1 MRVLTTAGW
10 ISHLPRYHLGPAS
23 VRIAVQRWVRL
34 TPVTGLYFQG
44 YGAAKVWNSLQAFGV
59 RETLRK
65 VRSRRRE
72 SLRNLKYVALG
83 QGVITEAAA
92 GTGFPV
98 GASVKFVAPAHP
110 ACVDELCLP
119 AALVAEGPGGGDP
132 DRVLTWQ
139 RDVLPE
145 RAQAMAGWSP
155 ESGLPLPVADVATL
169 LESAGAVLEQVPAD
183 VLSLPRGEGP
193 SSRALPPTPSG
204 KVEAVLFGYGQ
215 YAKVMILGRLPAAV
229 SLRCC
234 HEIDPTQVG
243 DVRRYP
249 WEVRTSPLP
258 EPDERYGLW
267 FAAGYHHTHALIAA
281 QALAQGAAVVVEKP
295 LATTHADLDRVL
307 AAMPGGRLFTAY
319 QRRYSPF
326 NGFLRRDLAAP
337 QGAPISMRAV
347 VYEVP
352 LPPRHWYRWPA
363 SRGRIVCNGCHWID
377 YFLFLNGWSRPT
389 ALRAERRANGDV
401 VAQADLENGASL
413 SLIVTEHGS
422 ARLGV
427 RDIVHLTHGDR
438 TVVITDQRHYQ
449 AESSSRRLRRA
460 RTSLSRLYGDMYTQ
474 IVADVLAGG
483 GGDSPQSARVSARA
497 VLDLQDQVEG

>member
-1 MRVLTTAGW
+1 MRVLTPAGW
-10 ISHLPRYHLGPAS
+10 TSGLPPYHLGAGS
-23 VRIAVQRWVRL
+23 VRIAVHRWVRIA
-34 TPVTGLYFQG
+34 PVTGLYFQG

-72 SLRNLKYVALG
+72 SVRNVKCVALG
-83 QGVITEAAA
+83 QGVVTETAPGVRFPA
-92 GTGFPV
+92 GTAV
-98 GASVKFVAPAHP
+98 RFVAPAHP
-110 ACVDELCLP
+110 TCVDEVCLSSG
-119 AALVAEGPGGGDP
+119 LVAEAPGGGDP
-132 DRVLTWQ
+132 DRVITWE
-139 RDVLPE
+139 RHVLPE
-145 RAQAMAGWSP
+145 RAQAVAGWSP
-155 ESGLPLPVADVATL
+155 ESGLPLPTAEVEAL
-169 LESAGAVLEQVPAD
+169 LSQAGAVLEQVPGDA
-183 VLSLPRGEGP
+183 LSLPREKATHPASRP
-193 SSRALPPTPSG
+193 SSPSG
-204 KVEAVLFGYGQ
+204 KVDAVLFGYGQ
-215 YAKVMILGRLPAAV
+215 YAKVMILGRLPTAV

-243 DVRRYP
+243 DVGRYP

-258 EPDERYGLW
+258 EPDERYALW
-267 FAAGYHHTHALIAA
+267 FVAGYHHTHAPVAMH
-281 QALAQGAAVVVEKP
+281 ALAQGAAVVVEKP
-295 LATTHADLDRVL
+295 LATAHADLDRVL

-326 NGFLRRDLAAP
+326 NGILRRDLAA
-337 QGAPISMRAV
+337 GEGDAISMRAV

-389 ALRAERRANGDV
+389 LLRAEKRANGDV

-413 SLIVTEHGS
+413 SLIITEHGS

-438 TVVITDQRHYQ
+438 TVVITDQMHYA

-474 IVADVLAGG
+474 IVAAILAGAP
-483 GGDSPQSARVSARA
+483 GDSVRSAEVSARA